1 MPSSDIPRSFA
12 TASVSREAAAALV
25 EAGLAAARELGFEAA
40 VAVTDATG
48 TLRAFE
54 RHDGA
59 PLLTAEVAIDKAWT
73 ASSYGYPTHVWNA
86 YVADPKVAPLANLP
100 RMMPVGGG
108 HPCSTTASWWE
119 VSASPAGTPIRT
131 SRPPSWP
138 CRRSAS
144 PSLHDVPR
152 AADAAPAGFLD
163 GPRLG
168 SELHYRTRVASPPEP
183 AVRNVAVGRVLERRH
198 PPARRQRRSWVSLQA
213 ADNLRRP

>member
-108 HPCSTTASWWE
+108 HP
-119 VSASPAGTPIRT
+119 
-131 SRPPSWP
+131 
-138 CRRSAS
+138 
-144 PSLHDVPR
+144 L
-152 AADAAPAGFLD
+152 LD
-163 GPRLG
+163 GGKL
-168 SELHYRTRVASPPEP
+168 
-183 AVRNVAVGRVLERRH
+183 VGGVGISGGN
-198 PPARRQRRSWVSLQA
+198 ADQDQQA
-213 ADNLRRP
+213 AELAMQKVGFPVPA